1 MSTKLTGYVWDG
13 CAASGMKLSSVAIM
27 ARLADFSNDEGVC
40 WPSIETIARQIGA
53 GMSTV
58 RTAIARLEAEGW
70 LTRKAR
76 RQGNR
81 NASNVYQLNVAKLQ
95 AAAFSQ
101 LSDSDPSKSDASK
114 SDPSKFDA
122 SKSGKKA
129 GFHPSESGGDP
140 SVKSKHDPS
149 DKKTSRPDASQ
160 PDTQTDEQDFLT
172 RHPDAVVF
180 SPKKRQW
187 GTQDDL
193 TCAQWLWKKIIA
205 LYEQA
210 AECDGEVN
218 RPKEPNW
225 TAWANEIRL
234 MCVQD
239 GRTHK
244 QICEMYSRVKGATA
258 ASGYMRWEG
267 VSDGLKVTA
276 GSVIQRDD
284 LVQYTTTD
292 DATSSGGVLRV
303 PIACSSA
310 GAVGNADDGTALILV
325 TPVNGLPSSGV
336 ADTLT
341 GGFDTEELETWR
353 ARVIERYYWTPQGG
367 ADGDYVVWAK
377 EVPGITR
384 AWTYRHWMGTGTVG
398 VMIASSDLINPIPE
412 ESTETAARQ
421 HIEPL
426 APVAGSDLYV
436 FRPVAH
442 KVDFHI
448 RVTPDTPEIRA
459 AITAELRSFLLRDG
473 YPQGELKVSRIS
485 EAISGANGEY
495 SHQLLAPADNISI
508 AKNELAVLGTISWT

>member
-1 MSTKLTGYVWDG
+1 MPSRIPKACRVRG
-13 CAASGMKLSSVAIM
+13 C
-27 ARLADFSNDEGVC
+27 
-40 WPSIETIARQIGA
+40 
-53 GMSTV
+53 
-58 RTAIARLEAEGW
+58 
-70 LTRKAR
+70 
-76 RQGNR
+76 
-81 NASNVYQLNVAKLQ
+81 
-95 AAAFSQ
+95 
-101 LSDSDPSKSDASK
+101 
-114 SDPSKFDA
+114 
-122 SKSGKKA
+122 
-129 GFHPSESGGDP
+129 
-140 SVKSKHDPS
+140 
-149 DKKTSRPDASQ
+149 
-160 PDTQTDEQDFLT
+160 
-172 RHPDAVVF
+172 RH
-180 SPKKRQW
+180 
-187 GTQDDL
+187 
-193 TCAQWLWKKIIA
+193 
-205 LYEQA
+205 
-210 AECDGEVN
+210 
-218 RPKEPNW
+218 
-225 TAWANEIRL
+225 
-234 MCVQD
+234 
-239 GRTHK
+239 
-244 QICEMYSRVKGATA
+244 
-258 ASGYMRWEG
+258 
-267 VSDGLKVTA
+267 
-276 GSVIQRDD
+276 
-284 LVQYTTTD
+284 TTTD
-292 DATSSGGVLRV
+292 PSGYCESHKSEGWKQYKPGQSRHQRGYGSKWDVIRVRVLKRDKGLCQLCLRAGVVREAKTVDHIIPKAHGVLRV

-310 GAVGNADDGTALILV
+310 GAVGNADDGTSLILV
-325 TPVNGLPSSGV
+325 TPVNGLPSSGE

-421 HIEPL
+421 HIGPL

-495 SHQLLAPADNISI
+495 SHQLLAPADNIPI

>member
-1 MSTKLTGYVWDG
+1 M
-13 CAASGMKLSSVAIM
+13 
-27 ARLADFSNDEGVC
+27 
-40 WPSIETIARQIGA
+40 
-53 GMSTV
+53 
-58 RTAIARLEAEGW
+58 
-70 LTRKAR
+70 
-76 RQGNR
+76 
-81 NASNVYQLNVAKLQ
+81 
-95 AAAFSQ
+95 
-101 LSDSDPSKSDASK
+101 
-114 SDPSKFDA
+114 
-122 SKSGKKA
+122 
-129 GFHPSESGGDP
+129 
-140 SVKSKHDPS
+140 
-149 DKKTSRPDASQ
+149 
-160 PDTQTDEQDFLT
+160 
-172 RHPDAVVF
+172 
-180 SPKKRQW
+180 
-187 GTQDDL
+187 
-193 TCAQWLWKKIIA
+193 
-205 LYEQA
+205 
-210 AECDGEVN
+210 
-218 RPKEPNW
+218 
-225 TAWANEIRL
+225 
-234 MCVQD
+234 
-239 GRTHK
+239 
-244 QICEMYSRVKGATA
+244 
-258 ASGYMRWEG
+258 
-267 VSDGLKVTA
+267 
-276 GSVIQRDD
+276 
-284 LVQYTTTD
+284 
-292 DATSSGGVLRV
+292 
-303 PIACSSA
+303 
-310 GAVGNADDGTALILV
+310 
-325 TPVNGLPSSGV
+325 NGLPSSGV

-377 EVPGITR
+377 EVSGITR

>member
-1 MSTKLTGYVWDG
+1 MLPDLCDESWLARH
-13 CAASGMKLSSVAIM
+13 AAMK
-27 ARLADFSNDEGVC
+27 RC
-40 WPSIETIARQIGA
+40 PR
-53 GMSTV
+53 
-58 RTAIARLEAEGW
+58 
-70 LTRKAR
+70 
-76 RQGNR
+76 
-81 NASNVYQLNVAKLQ
+81 
-95 AAAFSQ
+95 
-101 LSDSDPSKSDASK
+101 
-114 SDPSKFDA
+114 
-122 SKSGKKA
+122 
-129 GFHPSESGGDP
+129 
-140 SVKSKHDPS
+140 
-149 DKKTSRPDASQ
+149 
-160 PDTQTDEQDFLT
+160 
-172 RHPDAVVF
+172 
-180 SPKKRQW
+180 
-187 GTQDDL
+187 
-193 TCAQWLWKKIIA
+193 
-205 LYEQA
+205 
-210 AECDGEVN
+210 
-218 RPKEPNW
+218 
-225 TAWANEIRL
+225 
-234 MCVQD
+234 
-239 GRTHK
+239 
-244 QICEMYSRVKGATA
+244 KGATA

-421 HIEPL
+421 HIGPL

-442 KVDFHI
+442 TVDFHI

-485 EAISGANGEY
+485 EAISGAAPSLTRVHQRADALMRELDPRTTTELINRWERLCGLPDECIPAGTQTLRQRQQRLDAKVNLAGSINENFY
-495 SHQLLAPADNISI
+495 LAQLAALGRPDANITRYDKSTFTCSSACTDAVNAPEWRYYWQVNMPAATNTTWMTCGDPCDSALRIWGDTVVECVLNKLCPSHTYVIFKYP
-508 AKNELAVLGTISWT
+508 E

>member
-1 MSTKLTGYVWDG
+1 MRKH
-13 CAASGMKLSSVAIM
+13 
-27 ARLADFSNDEGVC
+27 LAKWLNC
-40 WPSIETIARQIGA
+40 CPSI
-53 GMSTV
+53 
-58 RTAIARLEAEGW
+58 
-70 LTRKAR
+70 
-76 RQGNR
+76 
-81 NASNVYQLNVAKLQ
+81 
-95 AAAFSQ
+95 
-101 LSDSDPSKSDASK
+101 P
-114 SDPSKFDA
+114 
-122 SKSGKKA
+122 
-129 GFHPSESGGDP
+129 
-140 SVKSKHDPS
+140 
-149 DKKTSRPDASQ
+149 
-160 PDTQTDEQDFLT
+160 
-172 RHPDAVVF
+172 AV
-180 SPKKRQW
+180 W
-187 GTQDDL
+187 Y
-193 TCAQWLWKKIIA
+193 I
-205 LYEQA
+205 
-210 AECDGEVN
+210 
-218 RPKEPNW
+218 
-225 TAWANEIRL
+225 
-234 MCVQD
+234 
-239 GRTHK
+239 
-244 QICEMYSRVKGATA
+244 
-258 ASGYMRWEG
+258 RWEG

-384 AWTYRHWMGTGTVG
+384 AWTYRHLMGTGTVG

-421 HIEPL
+421 HIGPL

-442 KVDFHI
+442 TVDFHI

-495 SHQLLAPADNISI
+495 SHQLLAPVDNISI